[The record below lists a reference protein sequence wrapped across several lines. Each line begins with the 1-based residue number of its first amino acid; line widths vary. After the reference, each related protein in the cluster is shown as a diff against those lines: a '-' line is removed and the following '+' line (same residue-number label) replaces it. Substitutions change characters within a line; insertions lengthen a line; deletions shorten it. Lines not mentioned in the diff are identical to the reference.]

1 MARLPLIVGIG
12 GINSAGR
19 SSGFHSY
26 KRLIFEVLS
35 NQELENTWLDLAN
48 RMKIKNSSSLTE
60 KDIET
65 IKAGTLIRK
74 IDSFDTDKVLCHR
87 SAYLEPGNETSSFII
102 QKSKLPPSIPAEW
115 TIEEFSPSEVRVVL
129 KEACDILLP
138 VWVRLPVSSGGNI
151 PNGFDPGKLYNSRH
165 HPRGLKLALYGVSD
179 VLNSL
184 GIDWNEILNHANPDE
199 IAVYAGSSLS
209 QLDESSI
216 GGIFSR
222 PLTGQRITTKMMPLS
237 LAQMPADF
245 INSYVIN
252 SVGKTGTNMGACATF
267 LYNLKQAIVDI
278 QTDSAKVAIVGNAE
292 APLVPEVMEGFR
304 VMGALA
310 TDDDLRQLDQNQ
322 IVDHRRACR
331 PFSTNLGFTMAESSQ
346 FFILMNDELALELG
360 ATIYGSVADV
370 FINAD
375 GNKKSISS
383 PGVGNYVTVAKAVSL
398 AKSILGQEGLQDTY
412 VQAHGTGTPQNRT
425 TESHILNEVAKAFA
439 INQWPV
445 TAIKS
450 YVGHSIASAG
460 GDQLIASLGVW
471 QYGWIPGIKT
481 IDHIA
486 ADVHQSNL
494 NILMDHYFAGEKGKD
509 IQATIINSKGFGG
522 NNATGLI
529 LSPEKTLEM
538 LQNKYGLGMM
548 ETYRKKNLIVR
559 ALSHA
564 ADLNACHGKEEIIY
578 KFGEAVM
585 DESSVTLTDSTINL
599 SEFKQDIKL
608 PVQSDYLEY
617 LDKEGSSE
625 IEVQEA
631 IASEALN
638 VQNALSDY
646 TFTRS
651 F

>member
-26 KRLIFEVLS
+26 KRLICEALS
-35 NQELENTWLDLAN
+35 TQELENTWLDLAH
-48 RMKIKNSSSLTE
+48 RMGIKNTSSLTE

-74 IDSFDTDKVLCHR
+74 IDSFDTDKVLSHR
-87 SAYLEPGNETSSFII
+87 NAYLDPGKEASSFIVH
-102 QKSKLPPSIPAEW
+102 KSKLPASIPAEW
-115 TIEEFSPSEVRVVL
+115 TLEELANNEVRVVVT
-129 KEACDILLP
+129 EACDILFP
-138 VWVRLPVSSGGNI
+138 VWTSLPASSGGTI
-151 PNGFDPGKLYNSRH
+151 PHGFDPGALYNSHH

-179 VLNSL
+179 ALNSM
-184 GIDWNEILNHANPDE
+184 GIEWSELLKHVNPDE
-199 IAVYAGSSLS
+199 IAVYAGSALA
-209 QLDESSI
+209 QLDESSL
-216 GGIFSR
+216 GGLFSR
-222 PLTGQRITTKMMPLS
+222 PLTGQRITTKMMALS
-237 LAQMPADF
+237 LAEMPADF

-267 LYNLKQAIVDI
+267 LYNLKQAMVDI
-278 QTDSAKVAIVGNAE
+278 QTGSAKVVIVGNAE

-310 TDDDLRQLDQNQ
+310 TDDDLRQLDQSQ

-331 PFSTNLGFTMAESSQ
+331 PFSTNLGFTMAESAQ
-346 FFILMNDELALELG
+346 FFVLMDDELALELG

-383 PGVGNYVTVAKAVSL
+383 PGIGNYVTVAKAVSL
-398 AKSILGQEGLQDTY
+398 AKSILGQEGLQKTY

-425 TESHILNEVAKAFA
+425 TESHILNEVAKTFG
-439 INQWPV
+439 IKQWPV
-445 TAIKS
+445 AAIKS
-450 YVGHSIASAG
+450 YVGHSIAAAA
-460 GDQLIASLGVW
+460 GDQLLASLGVW

-486 ADVHQSNL
+486 ADVHRSNL

-509 IQATIINSKGFGG
+509 MQAAIINSKGFGG

-529 LSPEKTLEM
+529 LSPEKTLDM
-538 LQNKYGLGMM
+538 LQNKYGLGTI
-548 ETYRKKNLIVR
+548 ETYRKKNLAVL
-559 ALSHA
+559 ASGHA

-585 DESSVTLTDSTINL
+585 DESSVTLTDSTVSL
-599 SEFKQDIKL
+599 SEFAHEIKL
-608 PVQSDYLEY
+608 PVKNDYLEY
-617 LDKEGSSE
+617 LD
-625 IEVQEA
+625 
-631 IASEALN
+631 
-638 VQNALSDY
+638 NA
-646 TFTRS
+646 F
-651 F
+651 